1 MAALFSAYSYW
12 RSAQT
17 EARDAATCKGWLRL
31 GRSGFIT
38 HSISV
43 VGIFATLYYIISS
56 HLFEYHYAW
65 EHSNRSLPTKYLLSC
80 FWEGQQGSFLLWS
93 FWHCI
98 LGLVVMRTARG
109 LESRTMTIIAVV
121 QAALATMLLGFY
133 FGPDIKIGGTPFAL
147 LRNVIAAPIFSQ
159 PNYLSLVTDGNGLN
173 PLLQNYWMVIHP
185 PVLFLGFAATLIP
198 FAFALAALWK
208 GDYKEWIRPALR
220 WALFGGGVLGLG
232 IMMGGAWAYESLNFG
247 GYWAWDPVENASLV
261 PWLTMVA
268 GLHTL
273 LIFRSTGRA
282 LSTTVVFFGLT
293 YLLIWYSTFLTRT
306 GILGD
311 TSVHAFT
318 GEGKS
323 LTWHLLAVIAVLAAM
338 LIGLAANRWRS
349 LPRIKTEEH
358 TSAREFW
365 MTIGSW
371 VLLLSAVQIIITTS
385 IPVWAPLVKWISGKE
400 VAPPVNPVQHYNSIQ
415 VWVGIFIGL
424 LSGAVLFL
432 KYKKTSAALALRNLG
447 IVAAVSAALTVA
459 LGFAQRIPLRAESW
473 QYVLLLF
480 AASFGAVAAA
490 WYAAAVQKRVKNM
503 GGSIAH
509 LGFSVLLLGILFS
522 SFNKEV
528 ISLNTLGADLGFGT
542 KDPKAQQE
550 NRENILLYRNTPVAL
565 GNYFAIYRGDSLDEQ
580 YTKDKRAY
588 YAVEFQR
595 RDSVSDKLLEKF
607 TLVPD
612 AFINPRGQEGLSAN
626 PDSKHYWS
634 KDIFTYVSSVSD
646 PEKRTDTAQYKPFTV
661 QPDDTIAL
669 SNALLVFKGF
679 ETQVKNRNY
688 TPQQGDI
695 AVAARLKVFERG
707 GRILDAAPLYYIR
720 GRSEDFIED
729 TLHSAGLYIRLTKVL
744 PDSGAARIEVRT
756 TNPAEDF
763 VVLKAI
769 IFPMINLVWAGTILM
784 VIGFG
789 LSWWGKKERQQ
800 LAKQTISGRRHTG
813 SVA

>member
-1 MAALFSAYSYW
+1 MAALFSAYTYW

-17 EARDAATCKGWLRL
+17 EKLTDAATSAGWLRL
-31 GRSGFIT
+31 GRAGFIT

-93 FWHCI
+93 FWHSV

-133 FGPDIKIGGTPFAL
+133 FGADIKVGGTPFAL

-185 PVLFLGFAATLIP
+185 PILFLGFASTLIP

-208 GDYKEWIRPALR
+208 GEYKDWVKPALR

-261 PWLTMVA
+261 PWLTLVA

-282 LSTTVVFFGLT
+282 LSTTVIFFGIT

-306 GILGD
+306 GVLGD

-323 LTWHLLAVIAVLAAM
+323 LTWHLLIVIAVLMAM
-338 LIGLAANRWRS
+338 LIGLAARRWRS
-349 LPRIKTEEH
+349 LPRVKTEEQA
-358 TSAREFW
+358 SSREFW
-365 MTIGSW
+365 MTIGAF

-385 IPVWAPLVKWISGKE
+385 IPVWAPLAKWISGKD
-400 VAPPVNPVQHYNSIQ
+400 VAPPVNPVMHYNSIQ
-415 VWVGIFIGL
+415 VWVSIFIGL

-432 KYKKTSAALALRNLG
+432 RYKAAAKGVAWRRIG
-447 IVAAVSAALTVA
+447 GVAIVAAAMTAA
-459 LGFAQRIPLRAESW
+459 LGFAQRIPLAAASW
-473 QYVLLLF
+473 QYVLMMF
-480 AASFGAVAAA
+480 SASFGVAAA
-490 WYAAAVQKRVKNM
+490 VWYAVSVQKKITAM
-503 GGSIAH
+503 GGSLAH

-528 ISLNTLGADLGFGT
+528 ISFNTLGVDLGF
-542 KDPKAQQE
+542 DPKDKKTAME
-550 NRENILLYRNTPVAL
+550 NAENVLLYRNVPVAL
-565 GNYFAIYRGDSLDEQ
+565 GDYFAIYRGDSLDEA
-580 YTKDKRAY
+580 YTKDKRSY

-595 RDSVSDKLLEKF
+595 RDSLTDKLLEKF
-607 TLVPD
+607 TLRPD

-626 PDSKHYWS
+626 PDAKHYWS
-634 KDIFTYVSSVSD
+634 RDIFTYVSSISD
-646 PEKRTDTAQYKPFTV
+646 PEKRTDTAAYKPFTV
-661 QPDDTIAL
+661 LPFEDTIAT
-669 SNALLVFKGF
+669 SNALIVFQGF
-679 ETQVKNRNY
+679 DTRVSNPRY
-688 TPQQGDI
+688 TAQQGDI
-695 AVAARLKVFERG
+695 AVAARLKIFERG
-707 GRILDAAPLYYIR
+707 GRILDAAPIYYIR
-720 GRSEDFIED
+720 GQSEQFIED
-729 TLHSAGLYIRLTKVL
+729 TLHATGLTVRLAKVL
-744 PDSGAARIEVRT
+744 PEEGAARIEVKT
-756 TNPAEDF
+756 SNPAEDF

-769 IFPMINLVWAGTILM
+769 VFPMINLVWAGTILM
-784 VIGFG
+784 VLGFG
-789 LSWWGKKERQQ
+789 LSWWGRKARRQ
-800 LAKQTISGRRHTG
+800 AAVT
-813 SVA
+813 